1 MAEIRK
7 ETMKEQ
13 GIAGVKKSVSKRTIV
28 SSVIIFLLIP
38 LTIWFG
44 IRFLGDRKYL
54 FISLLIIAYTAIP
67 FVMRFEGRRPDAR
80 EIVVIAVMAAIA
92 ACGNLAFFMIPPFQ
106 AGTALVIIAGIC
118 LGPEEGFLTG
128 AMARLV
134 VNMFMSQGPWTP
146 WQMFC
151 WGLLG
156 FLGGICFNKDQ
167 EFMKKE
173 VHFKVIMGPLICIII
188 SLALGFGIWI
198 LLDTQGPFVGWWL
211 YGFGAIGLLAGV
223 MLQRKRM
230 PVDRLTLAVFG
241 FLLTFIIYGGI
252 MNVATLVMS
261 SGISGSGIGLDWGSL
276 KILYISGAPYDAV
289 HALGTAFFG
298 ALLGPIMIEKLER
311 VKIKFGLYY

>member
-1 MAEIRK
+1 
-7 ETMKEQ
+7 
-13 GIAGVKKSVSKRTIV
+13 
-28 SSVIIFLLIP
+28 
-38 LTIWFG
+38 
-44 IRFLGDRKYL
+44 
-54 FISLLIIAYTAIP
+54 
-67 FVMRFEGRRPDAR
+67 MRFEGRRPDAR

-106 AGTALVIIAGIC
+106 EGTALVIIAGIC

-276 KILYISGAPYDAV
+276 KILYISCLLYTSCGNE
-289 HALGTAFFG
+289 GTHSCHQ
-298 ALLGPIMIEKLER
+298 
-311 VKIKFGLYY
+311 

>member
-1 MAEIRK
+1 MIEKTI
-7 ETMKEQ
+7 
-13 GIAGVKKSVSKRTIV
+13 IAQSGQKGKKKRTVV
-28 SSVIIFLLIP
+28 SVLIIFLLIP

-44 IRFLGDRKYL
+44 IRFLDDRKYL
-54 FISLLIIAYTAIP
+54 FISLLIILYTAIP

-92 ACGNLAFFMIPPFQ
+92 ACGNLAFFMLGPFQ

-134 VNMFMSQGPWTP
+134 INMFVGQGPWTP

-156 FLGGICFNKDQ
+156 FLGGLCFNKDQ
-167 EFMKKE
+167 EFSKKE
-173 VHFKVIMGPLICIII
+173 FHFKVVMGPLICIVV

-198 LLDTQGPFVGWWL
+198 LVGAQDPFVGWWL
-211 YGFGAIGLLAGV
+211 YGFGAVGLLAGV
-223 MLQRKRM
+223 LLQRRRL

-241 FLLTFIIYGGI
+241 FLATFIIYGGI
-252 MNVATLVMS
+252 MNIAALVMS
-261 SGISGSGIGLDWGSL
+261 ASVSGSGVGLDWGSMKL
-276 KILYISGAPYDAV
+276 LYISGAPYDAV
-289 HALGTAFFG
+289 HGLGTAIFG
-298 ALLGPIMIEKLER
+298 ALLGPVMIEKLER
-311 VKIKFGLYY
+311 VKIKFGLYH